1 MKKTLSLMTAVLIGL
16 TACQEKTQAPEASS
30 LNATSETSLSEI
42 DGDGQVAI
50 LNVES
55 NSCHE

>member
-16 TACQEKTQAPEASS
+16 TACQEKAQAPEASS

-42 DGDGQVAI
+42 NGDG
-50 LNVES
+50 LSSTNF
-55 NSCHE
+55 